1 MGEIIKS
8 GNLQRQKDTISDHSR
23 LLVYWSR
30 MRELSSQPVS
40 VSKPLSEK
48 LQDVSPRSRTMR
60 LASCFQSVLAQ
71 YPDNVVIKDIDVMF
85 NPTYQVDVLKI
96 LTEARKSKPYSVI
109 WPGRYENGTLYY
121 SEQGYPDYKAYE
133 VITMQYTGSVNV
145 KLVYGFFR
153 AY

>member
-1 MGEIIKS
+1 MGEIIEY
-8 GNLQRQKDTISDHSR
+8 GNLQRQKDTISR
-23 LLVYWSR
+23 LLIYWTR
-30 MRELSSQPVS
+30 IREPSPQTVS

-48 LQDVSPRSRTMR
+48 IQGISPRSRTIR

-85 NPTYQVDVLKI
+85 NPAYHVDVLKI

-121 SEQGYPDYKAYE
+121 SEQGYPDYKTYE
-133 VITMQYTGSVNV
+133 VKNYDITCVI
-145 KLVYGFFR
+145 
-153 AY
+153 